1 MNQLLSLQ
9 SSLLKK
15 NNNNFFAPTSSFWE
29 LLHAVV
35 CDTLPPAISGAQ
47 EPGLPTRVHLIAP
60 VQGERAGTCSKAGGS
75 FFWTDMAA
83 SETMPWKPT
92 AAGGSLLEKKAKPEE
107 SHLRHGNRQSPDDI
121 NKPLQAAISETGQD
135 SWTSEEMHQ

>member
-1 MNQLLSLQ
+1 
-9 SSLLKK
+9 
-15 NNNNFFAPTSSFWE
+15 
-29 LLHAVV
+29 
-35 CDTLPPAISGAQ
+35 
-47 EPGLPTRVHLIAP
+47 
-60 VQGERAGTCSKAGGS
+60 
-75 FFWTDMAA
+75 
-83 SETMPWKPT
+83 MPWKPT